1 MKNEEFQNIV
11 VEQKNLK
18 DLPEKNLR
26 QLSIVMGVGL
36 AVIILLLI
44 SLLFI

>member
-1 MKNEEFQNIV
+1 MFFYNPFNG
-11 VEQKNLK
+11 LK
-18 DLPEKNLR
+18 DLPKKNLK

-36 AVIILLLI
+36 FIILLLLI

>member
-1 MKNEEFQNIV
+1 MFFYNPFKG
-11 VEQKNLK
+11 LK

-36 AVIILLLI
+36 SVIILLLV

>member
-1 MKNEEFQNIV
+1 MFFYNPF
-11 VEQKNLK
+11 KNLK

-36 AVIILLLI
+36 AVILLLLI

>member
-1 MKNEEFQNIV
+1 MFFYNPFKG
-11 VEQKNLK
+11 LK

-26 QLSIVMGVGL
+26 QLSIVMGAGL

>member
-1 MKNEEFQNIV
+1 MFFYNPFKG
-11 VEQKNLK
+11 LK

-36 AVIILLLI
+36 SVIILLLI
-44 SLLFI
+44 SLLFV